1 MQVALLIFKLKRHIT
16 HRVSLCVQFLMSLAV
31 QLLEYLFIFQ
41 QLSSKAPECALFIF
55 CLEISQG
62 LKENFIK
69 TFWGAFSLFLS
80 FLISCSSKTYSYW
93 HTKHWSLPLFENTQ
107 IFILSSFYI
116 VYTTGDSDT
125 MASQL
130 EP

>member
-1 MQVALLIFKLKRHIT
+1 MALLIFKLKSHIT
-16 HRVSLCVQFLMSLAV
+16 HQVSLCIQFSMSLAV
-31 QLLEYLFIFQ
+31 QLLEYLLIFQ

-55 CLEISQG
+55 SLEISQG
-62 LKENFIK
+62 LKGNFIK
-69 TFWGAFSLFLS
+69 TFWGALSLFLS

-93 HTKHWSLPLFENTQ
+93 HPKHWSLPLFDNTQ

-116 VYTTGDSDT
+116 VYTSGESDT